1 MLLIDKTF
9 EIVTNESAEH
19 GEVEDAG
26 FSAIG
31 EKYTFRELVLI
42 LKGLY
47 VHPSQ
52 SPANRSTHV
61 WFTSESEQDYMTGD
75 YRSESIH
82 FSPDNPSRKA
92 KYWIKAMQ
100 LAGVKLSNH
109 HNQGANHA

>member
-61 WFTSESEQDYMTGD
+61 WFTSESEQTIRLVTIVVNLSTLALTILVARLNTG
-75 YRSESIH
+75 
-82 FSPDNPSRKA
+82 SRLCS
-92 KYWIKAMQ
+92 WP
-100 LAGVKLSNH
+100 G
-109 HNQGANHA
+109 

>member
-1 MLLIDKTF
+1 MIKVDKTF

-31 EKYTFRELVLI
+31 EKYTFRELVSD
-42 LKGLY
+42 LKDLY
-47 VHPSQ
+47 IEPSEY
-52 SPANRSTHV
+52 PANRSSRI
-61 WFTSESEQDYMTGD
+61 WFTSEPEQDYITGE

-82 FSPDNPSRKA
+82 FSPDNPARKV

-109 HNQGANHA
+109 HNQGA